1 MVLALVLKLTP
12 QRGAI
17 KQVPFQFASCWTS
30 AMLLLLLGWCCCC
43 CWWVVVASC
52 CLLLLLGHFAVA
64 STKHLSNANNSS
76 IFSIAKCSQLVAVVV
91 ILVVVNAKREK
102 IATTTAA
109 TATPVAATIKYNNN
123 NNRNRKNINLAGI
136 FLALLC
142 PASGPTDLWC
152 NLPDK

>member
-1 MVLALVLKLTP
+1 MVLALLLKLTP

-30 AMLLLLLGWCCCC
+30 AMLLLLLGWC

-91 ILVVVNAKREK
+91 VNAKREK

-109 TATPVAATIKYNNN
+109 TATPVAATVKYNNN
-123 NNRNRKNINLAGI
+123 SSRKNINLAGI

-142 PASGPTDLWC
+142 PASGPTDL
-152 NLPDK
+152 